1 MQTTMTVLWRVF
13 AAALSIAA
21 LPAMNPA
28 FAAGAAQRS
37 AELDMRHSAWRLDGV
52 SLLAAR
58 EARRHVV
65 PDLVQP
71 LADHN
76 VTRLRLRVDGQTTI
90 GDFLDVLDQ
99 LKKTRVVSWELFIN
113 KKRIGR
119 FPNKSCAHDSIDA
132 GIDDFV
138 ATDLSVQLVR
148 DSAGTEA
155 YCLSSGP

>member
-1 MQTTMTVLWRVF
+1 MTVRWRIF
-13 AAALSIAA
+13 ALALT
-21 LPAMNPA
+21 LVTVPGLA
-28 FAAGAAQRS
+28 FAGGTAPRS
-37 AELDMRHSAWRLDGV
+37 AELDMRRGAWRLAGV
-52 SLLAAR
+52 SLPAAR
-58 EARRHVV
+58 EGRRHAV

-119 FPNKSCAHDSIDA
+119 FPNKSCAHDYIDA
-132 GIDDFV
+132 GINDFV
-138 ATDLSVQLVR
+138 AIDLSVRLVR
-148 DSAGTEA
+148 DSAGADA